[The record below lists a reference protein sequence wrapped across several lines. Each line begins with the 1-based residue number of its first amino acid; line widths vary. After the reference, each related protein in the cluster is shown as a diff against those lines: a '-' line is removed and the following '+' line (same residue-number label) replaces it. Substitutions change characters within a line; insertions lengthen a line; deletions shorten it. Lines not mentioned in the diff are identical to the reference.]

1 MPPLRVAMA
10 SKAAFRP
17 TLGGAAIGAAS
28 QAPGSQEMVMICNL
42 VRVLSVAIAAALCGC
57 GAEVAT
63 TAATAAS
70 LQATQASQALQQQR
84 QLEDKLGAALKAG
97 EDRAAAASR

>member
-1 MPPLRVAMA
+1 MSPHR
-10 SKAAFRP
+10 
-17 TLGGAAIGAAS
+17 
-28 QAPGSQEMVMICNL
+28 
-42 VRVLSVAIAAALCGC
+42 VRVLSACAVIAAALCGC

-70 LQATQASQALQQQR
+70 LQAAQAKQAQQQQR
-84 QLEDKLGAALKAG
+84 QIQDQLGAALKAG

>member
-1 MPPLRVAMA
+1 MRSPVFA
-10 SKAAFRP
+10 
-17 TLGGAAIGAAS
+17 
-28 QAPGSQEMVMICNL
+28 QEVVMTRNPI
-42 VRVLSVAIAAALCGC
+42 RVLLACAVIAAALCGC

-97 EDRAAAASR
+97 EDRAAGASR